1 MYNYNQ
7 YPASIL
13 PQQIIEAQNSKIPV
27 PRAPQKPERPAL
39 EKFRHTGLFITVA
52 AVAMI
57 AAYKFSVVPSNTWL
71 TAMLTVFLVSG
82 VGVTVY
88 NCISNRFKKLANQKA
103 QENYEYLM
111 RRYNDELAAIDE
123 VNRQNN
129 DRVSLARYRGE
140 LVKELLQNTNCQ
152 LKPAEQCGVGCND
165 DFYKILNEYF
175 PEKVLTNYTIA
186 QDEENT
192 CFVPNYIVSVSDRRL
207 YIDVEIDVPYDIES
221 GEPQSF
227 KGTPANPGDESFS
240 KQEHDNF
247 FEKEG
252 WVVVRFAEE
261 QIINQPISC
270 CKFIAQTIYEILG
283 DDAVLQKFNTVDN
296 IQPVDTWS
304 YQQCIEL
311 RDNHY
316 RQNYLGIKEKVAE
329 EITQNVD
336 PQVETPQVETPQTEP
351 ATDNSQPEEPQAET
365 PQTEDVA
372 SQPEA
377 PTSDNEE
384 NTSDM
389 DIKLTNSDNQ
399 SQEAV
404 ATPHFMDTIE
414 EPLPEPDPEPQPE
427 PEPEPEPEP
436 APVAESESEPAPE
449 PAPEPTFSDPRS
461 VEKKNIVE
469 LVAKMNKCHNLE
481 KWDFLLD
488 CCNKVIALD
497 PEFQLAYLRRSTAYG
512 NLGKLELAIEDCE
525 TVIQMN
531 PENPDAYYNAA
542 VASLMLRRYQKAVE
556 YFKLAVVHKI
566 AHPDEVLLT
575 LAGVYEKMGD
585 KAGYNEYLQ
594 QSAALG
600 NSTARVMIIKQK
612 QDEGKNA
619 GTQFKGFNTR
629 NIKVAREGATD
640 ICFSFND
647 EYIAVADQSRKLRVF
662 DTSSWEPVHKQDVN
676 ATAMAFS
683 RNNKYMAVGGQSFL
697 RVMNVANDGFTLCSD
712 IINYTGNIKE
722 MFFHPF
728 NNETL
733 FVSDNFSLYKVDVK
747 TKVIN
752 KAITDFRLMSVSRD
766 MQYVAGYDYFHNL
779 KIYRINALSEIFRL
793 GIESSS
799 EIKSMSIN
807 ADATRLIYGF
817 KDGRVCVYNPQ
828 IPMPVAEF
836 DIGCEVIDIK
846 ISSDALFFSV
856 LGADRKLRFY
866 NSSTAEKGRDI
877 SMMYFPKIIAMS
889 NVGNMLAIGNYNED
903 VDIIFT
909 NETVVETSSHSVS

>member
-27 PRAPQKPERPAL
+27 PRTPRKPERPTL

-52 AVAMI
+52 ALAMI

-71 TAMLTVFLVSG
+71 TAMLTVILVSG
-82 VGVTVY
+82 VGVSVY
-88 NCISNRFKKLANQKA
+88 NFVSNRFKKLSNQKA

-129 DRVSLARYRGE
+129 DRVALARYRGE
-140 LVKELLQNTNCQ
+140 LVKESLQHTNCQ

-227 KGTPANPGDESFS
+227 KGTPANPGDQSFS

-316 RQNYLGIKEKVAE
+316 RQKYLGIKEGVAE
-329 EITQNVD
+329 EIPQEDSIPQEESIAQEESLPQN
-336 PQVETPQVETPQTEP
+336 ET
-351 ATDNSQPEEPQAET
+351 QPEEQA
-365 PQTEDVA
+365 
-372 SQPEA
+372 QPEEE
-377 PTSDNEE
+377 SQSENESQNEE

-389 DIKLTNSDNQ
+389 DAQLTNPDNQ
-399 SQEAV
+399 QQETV
-404 ATPHFMDTIE
+404 VTPHFMDTIE
-414 EPLPEPDPEPQPE
+414 EPLPDPE

-436 APVAESESEPAPE
+436 QLEPEPVAESNSTPEPE

-556 YFKLAVVHKI
+556 YFKLAVVNKI

-594 QSAALG
+594 QSAAMG

-697 RVMNVANDGFTLCSD
+697 RVMNVSNDGFSLCSD
-712 IINYTGNIKE
+712 IINYTGNIKK

-733 FVSDNFSLYKVDVK
+733 FVSDNFSLYKVDIK

-799 EIKSMSIN
+799 EVKSMSIN

-828 IPMPVAEF
+828 IPMPVADF

-877 SMMYFPKIIAMS
+877 SMMYFPKVISMS

-903 VDIIFT
+903 VDILFT
-909 NETVVETSSHSVS
+909 NETVVETTSRSIS

>member
-27 PRAPQKPERPAL
+27 PRTPRKPERPTL

-52 AVAMI
+52 ALAMI

-82 VGVTVY
+82 VGVSVY
-88 NCISNRFKKLANQKA
+88 NFVSNRFKKLANQKA

-129 DRVSLARYRGE
+129 DRVALARYRGE
-140 LVKELLQNTNCQ
+140 LVKESLQHTNCQ
-152 LKPAEQCGVGCND
+152 LKPAEQCGVGGND

-186 QDEENT
+186 QDDDNP

-221 GEPQSF
+221 GEPISF
-227 KGTPANPGDESFS
+227 KGTPANPNDESFS
-240 KQEHDNF
+240 KQTHDHF

-252 WVVVRFAEE
+252 WVVIRFAEE
-261 QIINQPISC
+261 QIINQPVSC
-270 CKFIAQTIYEILG
+270 CKYIAQTIYEILG
-283 DDAVLQKFNTVDN
+283 DDSVLQKFNTVDN
-296 IQPVDTWS
+296 LQSLDTWS

-311 RDNHY
+311 SENHY
-316 RQNYLGIKEKVAE
+316 RQKYLGIKEGVAE
-329 EITQNVD
+329 EIPQEDSIPQEESIAQEESLPQNETQ
-336 PQVETPQVETPQTEP
+336 PEEQAQPEEE
-351 ATDNSQPEEPQAET
+351 SQPENE
-365 PQTEDVA
+365 
-372 SQPEA
+372 SQ
-377 PTSDNEE
+377 NEE

-389 DIKLTNSDNQ
+389 DAQLTNPDNQ
-399 SQEAV
+399 QQETV
-404 ATPHFMDTIE
+404 VTPHFMDTIE
-414 EPLPEPDPEPQPE
+414 EPLPDPE

-436 APVAESESEPAPE
+436 QPEPEPVAESNSTPEPE

-556 YFKLAVVHKI
+556 YFKLAVVNKI

-594 QSAALG
+594 QSAAMG

-697 RVMNVANDGFTLCSD
+697 RVMNVSNDGFSLCSD
-712 IINYTGNIKE
+712 IINYTGNIKK

-733 FVSDNFSLYKVDVK
+733 FVSDNFSLYKVDIK

-799 EIKSMSIN
+799 EVKSMSIN

-828 IPMPVAEF
+828 IPMPVADF

-877 SMMYFPKIIAMS
+877 SMMYFPKVISMS

-903 VDIIFT
+903 VDILFT
-909 NETVVETSSHSVS
+909 NETVVETTSRSIS